1 MARYNTLFEELAE
14 NNSRLFKEAK
24 MMEYQNDWLLKK
36 VFFAALDPFTNY
48 YIRKIPDYEWT
59 VFGPT
64 WSLSEAIDRLDKLK
78 DRTYTGHAGQNWLK
92 ETLEGCEDTD
102 DVEVIKKII
111 MGDFR
116 CGVGGTIANKVWP
129 GLIRE
134 FPVMLATAS
143 SEKVNAKMKFP
154 AAVQLK
160 LDGMRFTCVNG
171 LIHSRSGKVYEGA
184 DVLAKLF
191 PNMPYAYD
199 GELWV
204 DDGTGKP
211 LPRSK
216 GNGIITK
223 ALKGT
228 ISEKEANLI
237 NCTVW
242 DIIPLDDWEAGKC
255 DIPYRLRLWKLRDML
270 TDFHPKIHVIETHIV
285 DDFDSVNAL
294 FADSLE
300 AGEEGVMVKAMEEP
314 WTNDRVK
321 HQIKYKAE
329 RSADLICVGWEFGK
343 GKYANMVGKLKLE
356 TSCGTIA
363 VSVGS
368 GLTDDDRKKPGEY
381 YLDRIIEITYNER
394 IKADSE
400 KKESLFL
407 PRFETVRFDKDVANS
422 ADELV

>member
-1 MARYNTLFEELAE
+1 MNYNELFTKLS
-14 NNSRLFKEAK
+14 NTSSRLEKEFILNEHKAD
-24 MMEYQNDWLLKK
+24 ELLKK
-36 VFFAALDPFTNY
+36 IFLYALDPFFTF
-48 YIRKIPDYEWT
+48 YIKKIPDYNWT
-59 VFGPT
+59 KFGPSRT
-64 WSLSEAIDRLDKLK
+64 LEEAVDALDRLK
-78 DRTYTGHAGQNWLK
+78 DRTYTGNAAQDYLRQI
-92 ETLEGCEDTD
+92 LESCENTD

-111 MGDFR
+111 AGDFR

-143 SEKVNAKMKFP
+143 SPKVNAKMVFP

-160 LDGMRFTCVNG
+160 LDGMRFTCVQG
-171 LIHSRSGKVYEGA
+171 TIHSRSGKVYDGA
-184 DVLAKLF
+184 DPLAKLF
-191 PNMPYAYD
+191 PDLPYAYD

-211 LPRSK
+211 MPRSK

-242 DIIPLDDWEAGKC
+242 DIIPLEDWEKGRC
-255 DIPYRLRLWKLRDML
+255 DIPYVDRLKLLVYALHDV
-270 TDFHPKIHVIETHIV
+270 HPKIHVIETHIV
-285 DDFDSVNAL
+285 QNFDDVNVL
-294 FADSLE
+294 FANSLE
-300 AGEEGVMVKAMEEP
+300 AGEEGVMVKALNEP
-314 WTNDRVK
+314 WTDDRVK

-329 RSADLICVGWEFGK
+329 RSADLRCVGWEFGK
-343 GKYANMVGKLKLE
+343 GKYANKVGKLKLE
-356 TSCGTIA
+356 TSDRLIA

-368 GLTDDDRKKPGEY
+368 GLKDDDREKDGAY
-381 YLDRIIEITYNER
+381 YLGRIVEIVYNER
-394 IKADSE
+394 IKADSD

-407 PRFETVRFDKDVANS
+407 PRFICVREDKDVANS
-422 ADELV
+422 AEELT

>member
-1 MARYNTLFEELAE
+1 MTLYNELFKELAA

-24 MMEYQNDWLLKK
+24 MMEYKDDLLLKK
-36 VFFAALDPFTNY
+36 IFFAALDPFTNY
-48 YIRKIPDYEWT
+48 YIRKIPDYN
-59 VFGPT
+59 
-64 WSLSEAIDRLDKLK
+64 WSVYGESYTLEEAVNRLDLLK
-78 DRTYTGHAGQNWLK
+78 NRTYTGHAAQDYLRDILEK
-92 ETLEGCEDTD
+92 VETTD
-102 DVEVIKKII
+102 AAEVIKKII
-111 MGDFR
+111 AGDFR
-116 CGVGGTIANKVWP
+116 CGVGSTIANKVWP

-143 SEKVNAKMKFP
+143 SPKVNAKMVFP
-154 AAVQLK
+154 AGVQLK

-171 LIHSRSGKVYEGA
+171 VIHSRSGKVYEGA

-191 PNMPYAYD
+191 PDLPYAYD

-204 DDGTGKP
+204 DDGNGKP

-228 ISEKEANLI
+228 ISEKEADLI

-242 DIIPLDDWEAGKC
+242 DIIPIADWEAGRC
-255 DIPYRLRLWKLRDML
+255 DMPYTERLYTLHNILVGE
-270 TDFHPKIHVIETHIV
+270 HPKIHVIETHIV
-285 DDFDSVNAL
+285 HNFDDVNSL
-294 FADSLE
+294 FAESLE
-300 AGEEGVMVKAMEEP
+300 AGEEGVMVKAMQEP

-329 RSADLICVGWEFGK
+329 RTADLRCVGWEFGK
-343 GKYANMVGKLKLE
+343 GKYANMIGKLKLE
-356 TSCGTIA
+356 TEDGLIA

-368 GLTDDDRKKPGEY
+368 GLSDDDRKKPGDY
-381 YLDRIIEITYNER
+381 FVSKIIEVVYNER
-394 IKADSE
+394 IKADSD

-407 PRFETVRFDKDVANS
+407 PRFICVREDKNVANS
-422 ADELV
+422 AEELT